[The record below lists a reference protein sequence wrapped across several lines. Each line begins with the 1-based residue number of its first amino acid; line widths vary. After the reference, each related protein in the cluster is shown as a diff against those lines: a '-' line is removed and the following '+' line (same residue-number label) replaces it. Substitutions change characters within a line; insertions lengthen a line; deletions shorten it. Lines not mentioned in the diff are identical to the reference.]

1 MDKEIYVYSG
11 IQPGKKGT
19 GNFLSFFLDKFHK
32 NNIKFTLIAYKTP
45 SLGFIAKIAKQIGI
59 IKILRTLYFKIN
71 RASSKKNIIDS
82 IVFIFHPQ
90 SIGLNS
96 TTSLIEN
103 NETFIYVLDTFFF
116 CKQSYNYLK
125 NNEAC
130 FQCID
135 NPKAAIDNKCK
146 FFLSS
151 QKDEE
156 YHNLQLVIKENLNN
170 IHFLTQNDNQTQLLK
185 ENYGVNVSVTKLGM
199 LIDLEDSN
207 DELSYHCKTYD
218 IVFHNTNILAKGVL
232 YFLEL
237 ANKLPD
243 LKFLMPYDKKEIAH
257 SVDHLKNVDFI
268 SMSWETGLKEAITNT
283 KIVINPSLWS
293 APVEGALLK
302 SLNHNGCVAIVPI
315 DFSFQKEIPS
325 DTIIHLHSSIEKSAS
340 ILTKVINS
348 NNQIELYKKK
358 SKEWLLNYQEET
370 NSNFNTFFNKMF

>member
-32 NNIKFTLIAYKTP
+32 NKIKFTLIAYKTP
-45 SLGFIAKIAKQIGI
+45 SLGFAAKIAKQIGI
-59 IKILRTLYFKIN
+59 IKILRTLYFKFN
-71 RASSKKNIIDS
+71 RASSKKNITDA

-90 SIGLNS
+90 SIGLS
-96 TTSLIEN
+96 TTTNLIEN
-103 NETFIYVLDTFFF
+103 NKTFIYVLDTFFF

-135 NPKAAIDNKCK
+135 NPKAAIDNKCN
-146 FFLSS
+146 FFLSN
-151 QKDEE
+151 QKDDE
-156 YHNLQLVIKENLNN
+156 YHNLQLAIKENLNE
-170 IHFLTQNDNQTQLLK
+170 IHFLTQNDNQTLLLK
-185 ENYGVNVSVTKLGM
+185 EKYGVNVSVTKLGM
-199 LIDLEDSN
+199 LIDLEDSK
-207 DELSYHCKTYD
+207 DELSGHCKSYD
-218 IVFHNTNILAKGVL
+218 IVFHNTNILAKGVS

-237 ANKLPD
+237 ADKLPN

-257 SVDHLKNVDFI
+257 PVHHLKNVDFI
-268 SMSWETGLKEAITNT
+268 SMSWETGLKEAIANA

-302 SLNHNGCVAIVPI
+302 SIKYNGCIAIVPI

-325 DTIIHLHSSIEKSAS
+325 DTVIHLHSSINKSAS
-340 ILTKVINS
+340 ILTKIISS
-348 NNQIELYKKK
+348 NHKIETYKKK
-358 SKEWLLNYQEET
+358 SKEWLFNYQKDT
-370 NSNFNTFFNKMF
+370 NSNFKTFFNKEF